1 MGVEGKVRE
10 ERDLVRA
17 LELTE
22 ELVQLKLALGDKI
35 REGTFQ
41 FSRQRYARGPHAVSE
56 SQYNLNSMRATTKI
70 RATPR
75 SIDDVSGA
83 SVPRSTTYAFDV
95 VEIPP
100 EPEPEPES
108 EPKRV
113 KDVVDDD
120 GLRRRLPKVKSNH
133 EKFLER
139 MEALGL
145 RDQLVEVKPE
155 NTHGAEAGDDESPPP
170 VDYAALRRSL
180 GPRKPIHWFGG
191 FPTREMRSAEA
202 SFVRCVQLCARV
214 AEVQSEL
221 RALTTRVDDDAS

>member
-1 MGVEGKVRE
+1 MGRLASTMGVEGKVRAE
-10 ERDLVRA
+10 HDLVRA

-22 ELVQLKLALGDKI
+22 ELVQLKLALGDNI

-56 SQYNLNSMRATTKI
+56 SQYNLNSMRATTRI

-75 SIDDVSGA
+75 SIDDDSGA

-100 EPEPEPES
+100 EPEP

-155 NTHGAEAGDDESPPP
+155 NTHGAE
-170 VDYAALRRSL
+170 
-180 GPRKPIHWFGG
+180 
-191 FPTREMRSAEA
+191 
-202 SFVRCVQLCARV
+202 
-214 AEVQSEL
+214 
-221 RALTTRVDDDAS
+221 

>member
-1 MGVEGKVRE
+1 
-10 ERDLVRA
+10 
-17 LELTE
+17 
-22 ELVQLKLALGDKI
+22 
-35 REGTFQ
+35 
-41 FSRQRYARGPHAVSE
+41 
-56 SQYNLNSMRATTKI
+56 MRATTRI

-113 KDVVDDD
+113 KDVVDD

-145 RDQLVEVKPE
+145 RDQLVDVKPE
-155 NTHGAEAGDDESPPP
+155 NTHGAEAGDDE
-170 VDYAALRRSL
+170 
-180 GPRKPIHWFGG
+180 
-191 FPTREMRSAEA
+191 
-202 SFVRCVQLCARV
+202 RCGSHRARC
-214 AEVQSEL
+214 Q
-221 RALTTRVDDDAS
+221 